1 VICYLCFSGLKSRA
15 AVNMA
20 LAFCMGT
27 DLAALLKSDIGQP
40 MAAIFF
46 NSFGK
51 NATLGI
57 WTLVAIVQLSFFTPV
72 LPFSN

>member
-1 VICYLCFSGLKSRA
+1 MS
-15 AVNMA
+15 

-27 DLAALLKSDIGQP
+27 DIQALLDSPIEQP

-51 NATLGI
+51 KPTLA
-57 WTLVAIVQLSFFTPV
+57 VS
-72 LPFSN
+72 